1 MDPIYRIMD
10 PTQTRTQTYVVEN
23 LLSIHR
29 GFKTDIMSRF
39 VKFYKNLLKGPST
52 PVRILAA
59 LMHTD
64 IQSTSGQN
72 LALITTEIG
81 KDPFTLNKKTL
92 DESLEK
98 RCDIPEI
105 NFLKEINSLLGISLG
120 MKMNGYR
127 EEGEM
132 DNIRMALKD
141 LCV

>member
-1 MDPIYRIMD
+1 M
-10 PTQTRTQTYVVEN
+10 
-23 LLSIHR
+23 
-29 GFKTDIMSRF
+29 
-39 VKFYKNLLKGPST
+39 
-52 PVRILAA
+52 RILAA
-59 LMHTD
+59 LMRTD

-98 RCDIPEI
+98 RRDIPEI
-105 NFLKEINSLLGISLG
+105 NFLEEINSLLGISLE
-120 MKMNGYR
+120 MKMNGYG

-132 DNIRMALKD
+132 DNIRMTLKD